1 MHKLYSEIAVIIMI
15 GGKSSRLG
23 GGIKSLIKINNKK
36 IFDIILERIQPQID
50 KIIVNSNIENSEIS
64 KYKFP
69 IIKDVKQGYLGPLA
83 GIHAG
88 MKWLNKNKPEVDW
101 LLTLP
106 GDTPFIPL
114 NLVSCFEEKINQD
127 SKIILAKSN
136 DKIHPIIGAWH
147 TSLLTSLNEH
157 LESGTR
163 KILDWAKSHPLEFLE
178 FQEKSYDP
186 FFNINTQ
193 IDINKAEDIEKRF
206 I

>member
-50 KIIVNSNIENSEIS
+50 KIIVNSNIEDTEIS

-88 MKWLNKNKPEVDW
+88 MQWLNKNKPKVDW

-163 KILDWAKSHPLEFLE
+163 KILEWAKNHPLEFLE
-178 FQEKSYDP
+178 FNEKSYDP

>member
-1 MHKLYSEIAVIIMI
+1 MHKLYGEIAVVIMI

-50 KIIVNSNIENSEIS
+50 KIIVNSNIEDEEIS

-69 IIKDVKQGYLGPLA
+69 ILKDVKQGYLGPLA

-88 MKWLNKNKPEVDW
+88 MQWLNKNKPEIEW

-114 NLVSCFEEKINQD
+114 NLVSCFKEKINQN

-136 DKIHPIIGAWH
+136 DKTHPIIGVWH
-147 TSLLTSLNEH
+147 TSLLKSLNEH

-163 KILDWAKSHPLEFLE
+163 KILEWAEYQPLEFLE
-178 FQEKSYDP
+178 FNEKDYDP

>member
-1 MHKLYSEIAVIIMI
+1 MYKLYSEIAVVIMI

-23 GGIKSLIKINNKK
+23 GGIKSLIKINKKK

-50 KIIVNSNIENSEIS
+50 NIIVNSNIEDQDIS

-88 MKWLNKNKPEVDW
+88 MQWLNKQNPEVDW

-114 NLVSCFEEKINQD
+114 NLVSCFKEKINQD

-136 DKIHPIIGAWH
+136 DKIHPIIGVWH
-147 TSLLTSLNEH
+147 TSLLKSLNEH

-163 KILDWAKSHPLEFLE
+163 KILEWAENHPLEFLE
-178 FQEKSYDP
+178 FKEKGYDP

-193 IDINKAEDIEKRF
+193 IDINKAEDIEKKF

>member
-1 MHKLYSEIAVIIMI
+1 MHKLYSKIAVIIMI

-50 KIIVNSNIENSEIS
+50 KIIVNSNIEDTEIS

-88 MKWLNKNKPEVDW
+88 MKWLNKNKPGVDW

-147 TSLLTSLNEH
+147 TSLLTSLSEH

-163 KILDWAKSHPLEFLE
+163 KILEWAENHPLEFLE
-178 FQEKSYDP
+178 FNEKSYDP

-193 IDINKAEDIEKRF
+193 IDINKAEDIEKKF

>member
-1 MHKLYSEIAVIIMI
+1 MHKLYSEIAVVIMI

-50 KIIVNSNIENSEIS
+50 KIIINSNIEDTEIS

-88 MKWLNKNKPEVDW
+88 MQWLNKNKPKVDW

-163 KILDWAKSHPLEFLE
+163 KILEWAENHPVDFLE
-178 FQEKSYDP
+178 FNEKNYDP

>member
-1 MHKLYSEIAVIIMI
+1 MHKLYSEIAVVIMI

-50 KIIVNSNIENSEIS
+50 KIIVNSNIEDTEIS

-88 MKWLNKNKPEVDW
+88 MQWLNKNKPKVDW

-114 NLVSCFEEKINQD
+114 NLVSCFKKKINQN

-163 KILDWAKSHPLEFLE
+163 KILEWAKNHPLEFLE
-178 FQEKSYDP
+178 FNEKSYDP

-193 IDINKAEDIEKRF
+193 IDINKAEDIEKKF

>member
-1 MHKLYSEIAVIIMI
+1 MHKLYSEIAVVIMI

-50 KIIVNSNIENSEIS
+50 KIIVNSNIEDTEIS

-88 MKWLNKNKPEVDW
+88 MQWLNKNKPEVDW

-114 NLVSCFEEKINQD
+114 NLVSCFKEKINQD

-163 KILDWAKSHPLEFLE
+163 KILEWAKNHPLEFLE
-178 FQEKSYDP
+178 FNEKSYDP

>member
-50 KIIVNSNIENSEIS
+50 KIVINSNIEDEEIS

-88 MKWLNKNKPEVDW
+88 MQWLNKNKPKVDW

-147 TSLLTSLNEH
+147 TSLLISLNEH

-163 KILDWAKSHPLEFLE
+163 KILEWAKNHPLEFLE
-178 FQEKSYDP
+178 FKEKGYDP

>member
-50 KIIVNSNIENSEIS
+50 KIIVNSNIEDSEIS

-88 MKWLNKNKPEVDW
+88 MQWLKKNKPEVDW

-114 NLVSCFEEKINQD
+114 NLVSCFKEKINHD
-127 SKIILAKSN
+127 SKIILAKTN

-163 KILDWAKSHPLEFLE
+163 KILEWANNHTLEFIE
-178 FQEKSYDP
+178 FNEKSYDP
-186 FFNINTQ
+186 FFNINTPT
-193 IDINKAEDIEKRF
+193 DINKAEDIEKRF

>member
-50 KIIVNSNIENSEIS
+50 KIIVNSNIQDTEIS

-88 MKWLNKNKPEVDW
+88 MQWLNKNKPEVDW

-147 TSLLTSLNEH
+147 TSLLTSLNKH

-163 KILDWAKSHPLEFLE
+163 KILEWAENHPLEFLE
-178 FQEKSYDP
+178 FNEKNYDP

-193 IDINKAEDIEKRF
+193 IDINKAEDIEKKF
-206 I
+206 F

>member
-1 MHKLYSEIAVIIMI
+1 MHKIYSEIAVIIMI

-50 KIIVNSNIENSEIS
+50 RIIVNSNIEDTEIS

-69 IIKDVKQGYLGPLA
+69 IIKDEKQGYLGPLA
-83 GIHAG
+83 GIQAG
-88 MKWLNKNKPEVDW
+88 MQWLNKNKPKVDW

-163 KILDWAKSHPLEFLE
+163 KILEWAENHPLDFLE
-178 FQEKSYDP
+178 FNEKNYDP

-193 IDINKAEDIEKRF
+193 IDINKAEDIEKKF

>member
-50 KIIVNSNIENSEIS
+50 KIIINSNIEDTEVS

-88 MKWLNKNKPEVDW
+88 MQWLNKNKPKVDW

-163 KILDWAKSHPLEFLE
+163 KILEWARNHPLEFLE
-178 FQEKSYDP
+178 FNEESYDP

>member
-50 KIIVNSNIENSEIS
+50 KIIVNSNIEDTEIS

-88 MKWLNKNKPEVDW
+88 MQWLNKNKPEVNW

-163 KILDWAKSHPLEFLE
+163 KILEWAKNHPLEFLE
-178 FQEKSYDP
+178 FNEKNYDP

-193 IDINKAEDIEKRF
+193 IDINKAENIEKRF

>member
-50 KIIVNSNIENSEIS
+50 KIIVNSNIQDTEIS

-69 IIKDVKQGYLGPLA
+69 IIKDVKEGYLGPLA

-163 KILDWAKSHPLEFLE
+163 KILEWAENHPLEFLE
-178 FQEKSYDP
+178 FNEKSYDP

-193 IDINKAEDIEKRF
+193 IDINKAEDIEKKF

>member
-50 KIIVNSNIENSEIS
+50 KIIINSNIEDTEIS

-88 MKWLNKNKPEVDW
+88 MQWLNKNKPKVDW

-157 LESGTR
+157 LEAGTR
-163 KILDWAKSHPLEFLE
+163 KILEWAENHPLEFLE
-178 FQEKSYDP
+178 FNEKNYDP

-193 IDINKAEDIEKRF
+193 IDINKAEDIEKKF

>member
-50 KIIVNSNIENSEIS
+50 KIIVNSNIEDAEIS
-64 KYKFP
+64 TYKFP

-88 MKWLNKNKPEVDW
+88 MQWLNKNKPKVDW

-114 NLVSCFEEKINQD
+114 NIVSCFEEKINQD

-147 TSLLTSLNEH
+147 TSLLKSLNEH

-163 KILDWAKSHPLEFLE
+163 KILEWAENHPLEFLE
-178 FQEKSYDP
+178 FNEKGYDP

>member
-163 KILDWAKSHPLEFLE
+163 KILEWAENHPLDFLE
-178 FQEKSYDP
+178 FNEKNYDP

-193 IDINKAEDIEKRF
+193 IDINKAEDIEKKF

>member
-50 KIIVNSNIENSEIS
+50 KIIINSNIEDTEIS

-88 MKWLNKNKPEVDW
+88 MQWLNKNKPKVDW

-114 NLVSCFEEKINQD
+114 NLVSCFEKKINQD

-163 KILDWAKSHPLEFLE
+163 KILEWAENHPLDFLE
-178 FQEKSYDP
+178 FNEKNYDP